1 MDRPP
6 PTTPED
12 DLDSRPVRRGTR
24 VASTLVGVV
33 VLALATWLVVDH
45 AAELR
50 ATVSDLGAGAV
61 VLAGGLAL
69 AGTVLISEV
78 WLVLLRGLGV
88 TAPRPEAARVFFVSQ
103 LGKYVPGSVWP
114 VVAQMQFGRR
124 WQAPRRTMLTAN
136 ALMLA
141 LLTATGLATGA
152 ALLPWSAAGGLGQYW
167 WTLLL
172 LPPLLVLLHP
182 RTIPALLDWLFQ
194 RLGREPLHVRAST
207 RSMLVATAL
216 GFAVWLVM
224 GLHVLTLVSALGPSG
239 LVLAASAVG
248 GMGLAWAAG
257 LIFIPAPAGAGV
269 RDAVLVATFAPLV
282 GPTSA
287 FAVALASR
295 LLLLLADVV
304 LALAGAV
311 ALGHQ
316 RGPRQG
322 QGQRS
327 TELHSG

>member
-1 MDRPP
+1 M
-6 PTTPED
+6 
-12 DLDSRPVRRGTR
+12 
-24 VASTLVGVV
+24 AVGLV
-33 VLALATWLVVDH
+33 VLGIGSWLIARS
-45 AAELR
+45 AADLR
-50 ATVSDLGAGAV
+50 TTVSDLGITAVIGAG
-61 VLAGGLAL
+61 VLGLV
-69 AGTVLISEV
+69 GTVLIGEV

-88 TAPRPEAARVFFVSQ
+88 DAPRSEAARVFFVSQ

-114 VVAQMQFGRR
+114 VVAQMEFGQR

-136 ALMLA
+136 ALMIA
-141 LLTATGLATGA
+141 LLTATGLVTGA
-152 ALLPWSAAGGLGQYW
+152 ALLPWSAEGGLGQYW

-182 RTIPALLDWLFQ
+182 RTIPALLNWLFQ
-194 RLGREPLHVRAST
+194 RFGRKPLDVRAST

-224 GLHVLTLVSALGPSG
+224 GLHVMTLVSALGPSG
-239 LVLAASAVG
+239 VFVAAAAIG

-269 RDAVLVATFAPLV
+269 RDAVLVATFTPLL
-282 GPTSA
+282 GATSA

-295 LLLLLADVV
+295 LLLLVADVV

-311 ALGHQ
+311 AFGHH
-316 RGPRQG
+316 RKPRQG
-322 QGQRS
+322 QGRRS
-327 TELHSG
+327 SDVHSG